1 MFSLYR
7 VSALLVLVAAVML
20 GSVFVPACNDP
31 RNSTH
36 ARVPMESINKGKEL
50 AGRYCNSCHA
60 LPDPSWLD
68 AGTWENGVMPVM
80 GPFLG
85 IHQFNYKDYP
95 SWRFDHLLE
104 EQPYPAQPLLSREEW
119 GSVIDYYTSLSPDKL
134 EGQKKEVPIQLDLK
148 QFTIEIPKSLYTQA
162 ATSFIKIRPP
172 GSQHALL
179 ISDAFR
185 SKTFFLNASGELK
198 DSLAASGPYVDIAFD
213 EKNWVVCNIGRLDP
227 NNGRFGKAEQ
237 VVIGKDGKG
246 EENSAPLLDSL
257 RRPVQV
263 TPADFNGDGR
273 MDYLVCEFGFIAGSL
288 MWMEGTG
295 SGFRRHIIKALPGAI
310 KAYVRDE
317 NSDGRPDIWVLF
329 TQGRE
334 GVYLYTNKGNGVFA
348 EKEVLAFPPVYGSS
362 FFELVD
368 VNKDGLQD
376 VVYTCGDNADY
387 STVLKPYH
395 GVYVFVNKGGNRM
408 EQSYFYPVNGCYKA
422 LARDYDGDGDV
433 DIATISYFADYAA
446 QPEESFVYFENTGA
460 LAFQPRSMK
469 ESSVGRW
476 LTMDAGD
483 LDGDGDIDLVLGS
496 FFMGPTIIKSKVDW
510 AASPPFI
517 VLRNRGKKR

>member
-1 MFSLYR
+1 
-7 VSALLVLVAAVML
+7 
-20 GSVFVPACNDP
+20 
-31 RNSTH
+31 
-36 ARVPMESINKGKEL
+36 MESINKGKEL

-68 AGTWENGVMPVM
+68 AATWESGVLPVM
-80 GPFLG
+80 GPYLG

-95 SWRFDHLLE
+95 SWRFDHQLD
-104 EQPYPAQPLLSREEW
+104 EQPYPPKPLLSREEW
-119 GSVIDYYTSLSPDKL
+119 ASIIDYYTSLSPDRL
-134 EGQKKEVPIQLDLK
+134 RRQQKEVPILLDLP
-148 QFTIEIPKSLYTQA
+148 QFAFEIPGSLYTQA

-172 GSQHALL
+172 GSLYPLL

-185 SKTFFLNASGELK
+185 SKTYFLDAGGALK
-198 DSLAASGPYVDIAFD
+198 DSMATSGPSVDIAFD
-213 EKNWVVCNIGRLDP
+213 EKSWVVCNIGRLDP
-227 NNGRFGKAEQ
+227 NNGRFGKAE
-237 VVIGKDGKG
+237 GLEMGTDGKVAG
-246 EENSAPLLDSL
+246 STTTLLDRL

-288 MWMEGTG
+288 MWMEDTG
-295 SGFRRHIIKALPGAI
+295 AGFRQHIIKALPGAI

-317 NSDGRPDIWVLF
+317 NGDGRPDIWVLF

-334 GVYLYTNKGNGVFA
+334 GVFLYTNKGNGVFA
-348 EKEVLAFPPVYGSS
+348 EKEILSFPPVFGSS

-368 VNKDGLQD
+368 VNRDGLQD

-395 GVYVFVNKGGNRM
+395 GVYVFLNKGGNRM
-408 EQSYFYPVNGCYKA
+408 EQSYFYPINGCYKA

-433 DIATISYFADYAA
+433 DMAAISYFADYAA
-446 QPEESFVYFENTGA
+446 QPEESFVYFENMGTT
-460 LAFQPRSMK
+460 FQPRSLK
-469 ESSVGRW
+469 EAAVGRW

-483 LDGDGDIDLVLGS
+483 LDGDGDIDLVLGN

-517 VLRNRGKKR
+517 VLRNRGRKR